1 MEFFVP
7 HLLYGLRNKCV
18 GGRDVDGS
26 LMIFTYPILG
36 KLKLQ
41 SQIYILCVFVIHRYN
56 KEESEILLHTKVK

>member
-7 HLLYGLRNKCV
+7 YLLHGLRNKCV
-18 GGRDVDGS
+18 GERDVDDS
-26 LMIFTYPILG
+26 LMALTYPILG

-56 KEESEILLHTKVK
+56 KEESEIL